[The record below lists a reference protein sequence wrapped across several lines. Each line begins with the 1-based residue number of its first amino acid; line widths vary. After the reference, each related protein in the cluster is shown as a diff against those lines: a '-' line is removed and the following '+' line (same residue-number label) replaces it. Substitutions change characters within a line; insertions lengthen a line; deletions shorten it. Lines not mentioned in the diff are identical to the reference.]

1 MAMDREQIARFDTSL
16 ARCLAEQAFLTRFY
30 DLFVESSPDIA
41 EKFRDTDFERQ
52 RRAMGASLYVIVL
65 ALENG
70 EAAMIYLDQIAK
82 QHGHGDL
89 DVQPEMYDTWRDC
102 LLQSVK
108 EYDPLFSDEIE
119 QAWQAAAEFA
129 IDIMRKRY

>member
-1 MAMDREQIARFDTSL
+1 MLDKNQIARFDTSL
-16 ARCLAEQAFLTRFY
+16 ARCLAEEAFLTRFY
-30 DLFVESSPDIA
+30 ELFVESSPAIA

-65 ALENG
+65 ALEQG

-82 QHGHGDL
+82 QHGHEDL
-89 DVQPEMYDTWRDC
+89 DVPPDMYDTWRDC

-108 EYDPLFSDEIE
+108 EYDPMYSDGIE
-119 QAWQAAAEFA
+119 QAWRKATDFA
-129 IDIMRKRY
+129 IDIMCKGY

>member
-16 ARCLAEQAFLTRFY
+16 ARCLSEEAFLTRFY
-30 DLFVESSPDIA
+30 ELFVQSSPAIA
-41 EKFRDTDFERQ
+41 EKFRDTDFQRQ

-65 ALENG
+65 ALEQG

-82 QHGHGDL
+82 QHGHEDL
-89 DVQPEMYDTWRDC
+89 DVAPEMYDTWRDC

-108 EYDPLFSDEIE
+108 EYDPLYSDEIE
-119 QAWQAAAEFA
+119 QSWREAADFA
-129 IDIMRKRY
+129 IDFMRRRY